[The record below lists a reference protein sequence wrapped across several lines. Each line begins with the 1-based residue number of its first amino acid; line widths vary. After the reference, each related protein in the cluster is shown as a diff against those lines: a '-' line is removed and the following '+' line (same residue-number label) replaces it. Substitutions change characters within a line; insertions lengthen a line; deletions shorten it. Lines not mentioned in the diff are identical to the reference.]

1 MIVIKK
7 YSNRRLYDTSKSAY
21 ITLGQVVELVEQ
33 GEALEIIDA
42 KTKEDITQRVLA
54 QVFLEHQKGAA
65 SLPTSTLTKLV
76 GLPKEDRQ
84 QFVQQFIPWAL
95 EAYLRSKSPQH
106 TGPSLNPLDQ
116 VALPPVASAPP
127 AAAPQNDVAD
137 LRSQVEEL
145 KALIMGQAQK

>member
-7 YSNRRLYDTSKSAY
+7 YSNRRLYDTSRSAY

-33 GEALEIIDA
+33 GHALEIVDA

-54 QVFLEHQKGAA
+54 QVFLEHQQGAA
-65 SLPTSTLTKLV
+65 SLPVSTLTKLV
-76 GLPKEDRQ
+76 GLPKADRQ

-95 EAYLRSKSPQH
+95 DAYLRSKSPGH
-106 TGPSLNPLDQ
+106 EGPSLNPLDR
-116 VALPPVASAPP
+116 VEPP
-127 AAAPQNDVAD
+127 AAASTQPAQPATNDVAD

-145 KALIMGQAQK
+145 KALILGQVQK